1 MRDSTTVETEK
12 EDGIMT
18 WGEGRQGVR
27 NGRRRN
33 GPVLDNTLKNEDFPT
48 FGKPVMGMR
57 LERDGKGCHI
67 PTIPILRLLDGRP
80 RRIFFSGA
88 AAFFGGI
95 FFLSDGGD
103 G

>member
-1 MRDSTTVETEK
+1 
-12 EDGIMT
+12 
-18 WGEGRQGVR
+18 
-27 NGRRRN
+27 
-33 GPVLDNTLKNEDFPT
+33 VLDNTLKNEDLPT
-48 FGKPVMGMR
+48 FGKPVMGVR
-57 LERDGKGCHI
+57 FEKDEKDQNG

-80 RRIFFSGA
+80 RRIFFSGP